1 MRKIIILFYVCLASS
16 YIQAKEYEIPAC
28 YDSMPVTCS
37 FDEMTL
43 SLCNEEGKPAK
54 IVFLM
59 SQKMYLSGGNRFGSA
74 DGRQICTV
82 KGIKDTDPKR
92 YSVEIN

>member
-1 MRKIIILFYVCLASS
+1 MRKIIILFYVGLVSS
-16 YIQAKEYEIPAC
+16 YIHAKEYETPAC

-37 FDEMTL
+37 FNEMTL
-43 SLCNEEGKPAK
+43 SLCNEEGRSEK

-74 DGRQICTV
+74 DGSKICTV